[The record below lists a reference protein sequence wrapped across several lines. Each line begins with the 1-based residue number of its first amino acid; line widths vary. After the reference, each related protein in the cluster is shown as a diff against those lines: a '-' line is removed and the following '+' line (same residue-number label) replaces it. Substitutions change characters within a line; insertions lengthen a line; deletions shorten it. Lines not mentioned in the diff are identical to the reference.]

1 MVQDVLVIQDN
12 KEARRVG
19 PVGFE
24 MHKVESFLIKKN
36 SRYILLIMLCSLMSS
51 FLFVLFGLLIK
62 NIIDIKDSDNL
73 TEKMMV
79 FIILFLIIRFLMPLG
94 YSIAEYLTHNM
105 VMNSVVTLRDEA
117 IHKISNA
124 DIISW
129 KEKNKGE
136 IAKCI
141 DSMLSSASS
150 FLRVICNDIVPIIMQ
165 TIMIITTVAIYVN
178 ITIAA
183 IFGLM
188 IIIYGLFVIY
198 MTKRRLPLMKNVA
211 LTSKKLSGDVF
222 NLMHLV
228 SMDRAFHCHHKHKKM
243 IDRSI
248 IRNVD
253 AQKIIR
259 NEFLLFGISSITLSV
274 IFSSLV
280 LGCIY
285 YSVLQNNISY
295 GSLIMVATFLF
306 QIFLPLNQLGL
317 LYRQIKSAKVD
328 LDIYN
333 EEIQDIKQIANRQLD
348 FPDINDDSRIQVNFK
363 NQKFHIPL
371 SKTYVTFITGDNGVG
386 KSTIAQTLSGNISPN
401 DIEIS
406 IDDKEL
412 VFNGKPFQ
420 KITYIPQD
428 ISLLSKTIK
437 ENISYF
443 SDEKNIQFIYTWLK
457 LFNFDKPSDY
467 LIQGFGENLSGGQK
481 QKLGIL
487 LSYKDNMS
495 IYIFDEPT
503 KGLDS
508 ETVHKFL
515 SYIQMLLENSFI
527 IIITH
532 DERLL
537 SSLKDSHIV
546 HIVNNR
552 EDI

>member
-1 MVQDVLVIQDN
+1 
-12 KEARRVG
+12 
-19 PVGFE
+19 
-24 MHKVESFLIKKN
+24 
-36 SRYILLIMLCSLMSS
+36 
-51 FLFVLFGLLIK
+51 
-62 NIIDIKDSDNL
+62 
-73 TEKMMV
+73 MV

-371 SKTYVTFITGDNGVG
+371 SKTNVTFITGDNGVG
-386 KSTIAQTLSGNISPN
+386 KSTIAQTLSGNISPMTLKFSLMIRN
-401 DIEIS
+401 WFLMENHFKNNLYPARHILIVQ
-406 IDDKEL
+406 DDKR
-412 VFNGKPFQ
+412 KH
-420 KITYIPQD
+420 
-428 ISLLSKTIK
+428 
-437 ENISYF
+437 
-443 SDEKNIQFIYTWLK
+443 K
-457 LFNFDKPSDY
+457 LFFRRKEHSVY
-467 LIQGFGENLSGGQK
+467 LYLVE
-481 QKLGIL
+481 
-487 LSYKDNMS
+487 
-495 IYIFDEPT
+495 
-503 KGLDS
+503 
-508 ETVHKFL
+508 
-515 SYIQMLLENSFI
+515 I
-527 IIITH
+527 I
-532 DERLL
+532 
-537 SSLKDSHIV
+537 
-546 HIVNNR
+546 
-552 EDI
+552 

>member
-12 KEARRVG
+12 KEARAVG

-24 MHKVESFLIKKN
+24 MNKVEFFLIRKN
-36 SRYILLIMLCSLMSS
+36 STYILLIMLCSLMSS

-62 NIIDIKDSDNL
+62 NIIDIKYSDNL

-94 YSIAEYLTHNM
+94 YSISEYLTQNM

-117 IHKISNA
+117 INKISNA

-141 DSMLSSASS
+141 DSMLSSASL
-150 FLRVICNDIVPIIMQ
+150 FLRIICNDIIPIIMQ
-165 TIMIITTVAIYVN
+165 TIMIIITVAICAN
-178 ITIAA
+178 ITIAT
-183 IFGLM
+183 IFGVM
-188 IIIYGLFVIY
+188 IIIYGIFVIY

-228 SMDRAFHCHHKHKKM
+228 SMDRAFHCHHKNRKI

-253 AQKIIR
+253 AQKIVR

-348 FPDINDDSRIQVNFK
+348 FPDINDNSRIQVNFK
-363 NQKFHIPL
+363 NQIIHIPL
-371 SKTYVTFITGDNGVG
+371 SKANVTFITGDNGVG
-386 KSTIAQTLSGNISPN
+386 KSTIAQTLSGNIFSK
-401 DIEIS
+401 DIEIF

-443 SDEKNIQFIYTWLK
+443 SDEKNIQFIYNWLK

-508 ETVHKFL
+508 ETVHKFS
-515 SYIQMLLENSFI
+515 SYIKMLLENSFI

-546 HIVNNR
+546 NIVNNR

>member
-1 MVQDVLVIQDN
+1 MQDVLVIQDN
-12 KEARRVG
+12 KEARAVG

-24 MHKVESFLIKKN
+24 MNKVEFFLIRKN
-36 SRYILLIMLCSLMSS
+36 STYILLIMLCSLMSS

-62 NIIDIKDSDNL
+62 NIIDIKYSDNL

-94 YSIAEYLTHNM
+94 YSISEYLTQNM

-117 IHKISNA
+117 INKISNA

-141 DSMLSSASS
+141 DSMLSSASL
-150 FLRVICNDIVPIIMQ
+150 FLRIICNDIIPIIMQ
-165 TIMIITTVAIYVN
+165 TIMIIITVAICAN
-178 ITIAA
+178 ITIAT
-183 IFGLM
+183 IFGVM
-188 IIIYGLFVIY
+188 IIIYGIFVIY

-228 SMDRAFHCHHKHKKM
+228 SMDRAFHCHHKNRKI

-253 AQKIIR
+253 AQKIVR

-348 FPDINDDSRIQVNFK
+348 FPDINDNSRIQVNFK
-363 NQKFHIPL
+363 NQIIHIPL
-371 SKTYVTFITGDNGVG
+371 SKANVTFITGDNGVG
-386 KSTIAQTLSGNISPN
+386 KSTIAQTLSGNIFSK
-401 DIEIS
+401 DIEIF

-443 SDEKNIQFIYTWLK
+443 SDEKNIQFIYNWLK

-508 ETVHKFL
+508 ETVHKFS
-515 SYIQMLLENSFI
+515 SYIKMLLENSFI

-546 HIVNNR
+546 NIVNNR

>member
-1 MVQDVLVIQDN
+1 
-12 KEARRVG
+12 
-19 PVGFE
+19 
-24 MHKVESFLIKKN
+24 
-36 SRYILLIMLCSLMSS
+36 
-51 FLFVLFGLLIK
+51 
-62 NIIDIKDSDNL
+62 
-73 TEKMMV
+73 
-79 FIILFLIIRFLMPLG
+79 
-94 YSIAEYLTHNM
+94 
-105 VMNSVVTLRDEA
+105 
-117 IHKISNA
+117 
-124 DIISW
+124 
-129 KEKNKGE
+129 
-136 IAKCI
+136 
-141 DSMLSSASS
+141 
-150 FLRVICNDIVPIIMQ
+150 
-165 TIMIITTVAIYVN
+165 
-178 ITIAA
+178 
-183 IFGLM
+183 
-188 IIIYGLFVIY
+188 
-198 MTKRRLPLMKNVA
+198 
-211 LTSKKLSGDVF
+211 
-222 NLMHLV
+222 
-228 SMDRAFHCHHKHKKM
+228 
-243 IDRSI
+243 
-248 IRNVD
+248 
-253 AQKIIR
+253 
-259 NEFLLFGISSITLSV
+259 
-274 IFSSLV
+274 
-280 LGCIY
+280 
-285 YSVLQNNISY
+285 
-295 GSLIMVATFLF
+295 MVATFLF

-371 SKTYVTFITGDNGVG
+371 SKTNVTFITGDNGVG

-401 DIEIS
+401 DIEIF